1 MLETSL
7 SALAQLFRDHDEPG
21 LAGWIDSVMADGP
34 DRLPQ
39 RVLNMF
45 THGMGGL
52 MDRALYS
59 GGELDLAAT
68 NRRDE
73 LADDVYEQAK
83 ARLDEYGP
91 RQQGN
96 SAL

>member
-7 SALAQLFRDHDEPG
+7 LTLAQLFRDHDEPG
-21 LAGWIDSVMADGP
+21 LAGWIDSVMAEGP

-45 THGMGGL
+45 THGMGGIL
-52 MDRALYS
+52 DRAIYS

-68 NRRDE
+68 TRRDE
-73 LADDVYEQAK
+73 LAEEVFEKAK
-83 ARLDEYGP
+83 ARLDRYRP
-91 RQQGN
+91 Q
-96 SAL
+96 S

>member
-7 SALAQLFRDHDEPG
+7 LALARLFRDHDEPG
-21 LAGWIDSVMADGP
+21 LASWIDSVMAEGP

-45 THGMGGL
+45 THGMEGL
-52 MDRALYS
+52 QDRALYS

-68 NRRDE
+68 TRRDR
-73 LADDVYEQAK
+73 LAEDVFEQAK
-83 ARLDEYGP
+83 ARLDEYRP
-91 RQQGN
+91 HP
-96 SAL
+96 

>member
-7 SALAQLFRDHDEPG
+7 VALARLFRDHDEPG
-21 LAGWIDSVMADGP
+21 LASRIDSVMAEGP

-45 THGMGGL
+45 THGMGGML
-52 MDRALYS
+52 DRALYS

-68 NRRDE
+68 TRRDE
-73 LADDVYEQAK
+73 LAEEVFEKAK
-83 ARLDEYGP
+83 ARLDRHRP
-91 RQQGN
+91 QP
-96 SAL
+96 